1 MTATA
6 PPHSSSGNLP
16 ADLTSFVGRRPERTE
31 IRQLLANT
39 RLVTLTGFGGVGK
52 TRLALRV
59 GADVRRAFHH
69 GVWFAEL
76 AELTNP
82 ALLADTIA
90 KVFGLHTQTTGSA
103 LQSLTEHLATR
114 NVLIV
119 LDNCEHLIDACAEL
133 ADILLRACPDVHIL
147 ATSREP
153 LGIVGETVLPVAPL
167 PVPPTQVTGSGAVTE
182 YEAITLFRDRAVAVT
197 PGFRIGDDNRDD
209 VAGICRRLEGIPLA
223 LELAAVRLRGLS
235 TAQLLEQLDDRLQL
249 LNAGSRV
256 APSRQRTLR
265 GCIEWSYDLCTAREQ
280 RLWAGIAVFS
290 GGFELDAA
298 HAVCGG
304 TGHHGAELLDTV
316 LSLVDKSILISEDV
330 GGRMRYR
337 MLEVIRQYGE
347 ERLRSLDDEYV
358 IRLRHS
364 EFYAGLSEQA
374 AEEWLSPR
382 QGAWMDRLRRE
393 HANFQR
399 ALTFSLAQP
408 QATTAGLR
416 IAGVLHEHWIA
427 LGAIA
432 EARHWCE
439 RLLMGEPVTSE
450 LYAGVVSTAAWMA
463 IMQGDLACADTL
475 ITTGS
480 TMAGLDD
487 VARTWFDNLAGL
499 LAMYDGS
506 DLDES
511 IAVNERALVIV
522 RGTDDVRRE
531 ITTLILLQLAH
542 CYAGHHT
549 EALRHHEMCL
559 RLCADIG
566 DSWYASY
573 SLWNAGIVH
582 WFDGDSRAART
593 ALRRSLRLKRD
604 VRDEFGVAIALEAM
618 AWVTPEPRRAATLLG
633 IAATRW
639 GTIGMQVRKIP
650 ATAHWHNACEDRLR
664 TQLGADGL
672 SQALAESAKFD
683 ATAGLDYA
691 LDDGAKPT
699 DTVPPQTAPPLTR
712 REQEVATLVSRGLSN
727 REIAGNLVIA
737 QRTAETHV
745 EHILTKLG
753 FTSRVQIAAWIA
765 EQPR

>member
-1 MTATA
+1 MTAMT

-16 ADLTSFVGRRPERTE
+16 ADLTSFVGRRPERVE
-31 IRQLLANT
+31 IRQLLAGT

-82 ALLADTIA
+82 ALLSDTIA
-90 KVFGLHTQTTGSA
+90 KVFGLHTQTAGSA
-103 LQSLTEHLATR
+103 LESLTEHLATR

-133 ADILLRACPDVHIL
+133 TDLLLRACPGVHVL

-167 PVPPTQVTGSGAVTE
+167 PFPPTQATGSGVVTE
-182 YEAITLFRDRAVAVT
+182 YEAITLFKDRASAVT
-197 PGFRIGDDNRDD
+197 PDFRIDDDNRDD
-209 VAGICRRLEGIPLA
+209 VTGICRRLEGIPLA

-265 GCIEWSYDLCTAREQ
+265 GCIEWSYDLCTAPEQ
-280 RLWAGIAVFS
+280 RLWASAAVFS

-304 TGHHGAELLDTV
+304 AGHRPAELLDTV
-316 LSLVDKSILISEDV
+316 LSLVDKSILISENI

-347 ERLRSLDDEYV
+347 ELLRSLDAEQA

-364 EFYAGLSEQA
+364 EFFAGLSEQA
-374 AEEWLSPR
+374 AQDWLSPR

-393 HANFQR
+393 HANFQQ
-399 ALTFSLAQP
+399 ALTFSLARP
-408 QATTAGLR
+408 AATAAGLR
-416 IAGVLHEHWIA
+416 IAAVLHEHWIA
-427 LGAIA
+427 LGAVA
-432 EARHWCE
+432 EGRHWCE
-439 RLLMGEPVTSE
+439 RLLMGEPVAPE
-450 LYAGVVSTAAWMA
+450 LHAGVVSTAAWMA
-463 IMQGDLACADTL
+463 IMQGDLACADNL

-487 VARTWFDNLAGL
+487 VTRTWFDNLAGL

-506 DLDES
+506 DLDRS
-511 IAVNERALVIV
+511 IAVNERALATV
-522 RGTDDVRRE
+522 RGANDVRHE
-531 ITTLILLQLAH
+531 VTTLILLQLAH

-559 RLCADIG
+559 RLCAEFG
-566 DSWYASY
+566 DSWYSSY

-582 WFDGDSRAART
+582 WFDGDSQSALT
-593 ALRRSLRLKRD
+593 ALQRSLRLKRD
-604 VRDEFGVAIALEAM
+604 VRDDFGVTIALEAM
-618 AWVTPEPRRAATLLG
+618 AWATPEPRRAATLLG

-639 GTIGMQVRKIP
+639 GAMGMQVSKVP
-650 ATAHWHNACEDRLR
+650 ATARWHSACEERLR
-664 TQLGADGL
+664 TQLGDDGL
-672 SQALAESAKFD
+672 SRALAESAKLD
-683 ATAGLDYA
+683 STALDYA
-691 LDDGAKPT
+691 LDDGAKPPHT
-699 DTVPPQTAPPLTR
+699 TPRQTAPPLTR
-712 REQEVATLVSRGLSN
+712 REHEVATLVSRGLSN

-765 EQPR
+765 EQPH

>member
-1 MTATA
+1 M
-6 PPHSSSGNLP
+6 
-16 ADLTSFVGRRPERTE
+16 E
-31 IRQLLANT
+31 IRQLLAST

-59 GADVRRAFHH
+59 GADVRRAFPD

-103 LQSLTEHLATR
+103 LESLTEHLATR

-119 LDNCEHLIDACAEL
+119 LDNCEHLIDACAEV
-133 ADILLRACPDVHIL
+133 ADLLLRACPDVHVL

-153 LGIVGETVLPVAPL
+153 LGIVGETVLPTAPL
-167 PVPPTQVTGSGAVTE
+167 PFPPAQVTGSGAATE
-182 YEAITLFRDRAVAVT
+182 YEAITLFRDRALAVT
-197 PGFRIGDDNRDD
+197 PGFRIDENNRDA

-249 LNAGSRV
+249 LNAGSRA

-265 GCIEWSYDLCTAREQ
+265 GCIEWSHDLCTAREQ
-280 RLWAGIAVFS
+280 RLWAVAAVFS

-298 HAVCGG
+298 HAVCGAG
-304 TGHHGAELLDTV
+304 YEPPELLETV
-316 LSLVDKSILISEDV
+316 LSLVEKSILISEDI
-330 GGRMRYR
+330 GGRVRYR

-347 ERLRSLDDEYV
+347 ERLRSLDDEDT
-358 IRLRHS
+358 IRRRHS
-364 EFYAGLSEQA
+364 EFFAELSEQA
-374 AEEWLSPR
+374 ARGWLSPR

-408 QATTAGLR
+408 EATAAGFR

-427 LGAIA
+427 LGAVA

-439 RLLMGEPVTSE
+439 RLLNREPVTPE
-450 LYAGVVSTAAWMA
+450 LYAGVVSTSAWMA
-463 IMQGDLACADTL
+463 ILQGDLACARML
-475 ITTGS
+475 ITTGAS
-480 TMAGLDD
+480 IDGLDD
-487 VARTWFDNLAGL
+487 VARTWFDNLTGL

-506 DLDES
+506 DLETS
-511 IAVNERALVIV
+511 IAVNERALVTV
-522 RGTDDVRRE
+522 RAAGDVRRE
-531 ITTLILLQLAH
+531 LTTLILLQLGH
-542 CYAGHHT
+542 CYAGHHA
-549 EALRHHEMCL
+549 EALRHHEICL
-559 RLCADIG
+559 RLCADLG
-566 DSWYASY
+566 DSWYSSY

-582 WFDGDSRAART
+582 WLDGDSPAALT

-604 VRDEFGVAIALEAM
+604 VHDEFGVAVALESM
-618 AWVTPEPRRAATLLG
+618 AWATTEPERAAILLG
-633 IAATRW
+633 LAATRW
-639 GTIGMQVRKIP
+639 KAMGMQVGKVP
-650 ATAHWHNACEDRLR
+650 ATVRWHKACEERLR
-664 TQLGADGL
+664 AQLGNDGL
-672 SQALAESAKFD
+672 SQKLAESATFD
-683 ATAGLDYA
+683 TAGLEYA
-691 LDDGAKPT
+691 LDDEAEPART
-699 DTVPPQTAPPLTR
+699 TPAQTVPPLTR
-712 REQEVATLVSRGLSN
+712 REYEVATLVSRGLSN
-727 REIAGNLVIA
+727 REIAGSLVIA

-753 FTSRVQIAAWIA
+753 FNSRVQIAAWIA
-765 EQPR
+765 EQSR